1 MAHVSMEL
9 CEGHAEN
16 SQEISIP
23 ALLMMRRFSSTTCD
37 GSGSGGRSSCARVTI
52 SFSWSE
58 EHSTEAD
65 EVVDVEKSGELH
77 AKDRVKN
84 PGLAPTLLTSLA
96 QSSALGIRKNSN
108 KCTYP

>member
-1 MAHVSMEL
+1 MAYVSMEL

-16 SQEISIP
+16 SQGVRIP
-23 ALLMMRRFSSTTCD
+23 VLLMMRRFSSTICN

-65 EVVDVEKSGELH
+65 EVVDVENSGELH
-77 AKDRVKN
+77 AKGR
-84 PGLAPTLLTSLA
+84 
-96 QSSALGIRKNSN
+96 I
-108 KCTYP
+108 Y